1 MESNLRDGEPQSRPA
16 PPEIDYRAIFRA
28 GATPHAVVTP
38 QLLIA
43 DANDAYLAMAGL
55 SREEVVGAELSQ
67 SLRADPGDEVGTDE
81 AAKLLA
87 SLSQTLRSGKPDVI
101 HVERYPLFDT
111 GSVSSQ
117 VRYFAAINIPV
128 LDEDGKV
135 AWILHRV
142 EQVTEWMSA
151 SQSASSTE
159 TEAAAAVALR
169 LRTRDLVRRNNELAL
184 EASHSRTVSRIL
196 QEAMLTE
203 LPEPQHLQLA
213 SRYVANTETDQV
225 GGDWYDAAVLPDGST
240 MVVVGDVVGHDIT
253 AAASMGQLRGL
264 LRSVAWDRE
273 ESPSAILARVEK
285 GMSGLKVDTFATV
298 ILGRID
304 SNEIEGVRQIRWS
317 NAGHP
322 PPLLVSKDGVVK
334 VLETRNDL
342 PLGSGLVVP
351 RTDHVH
357 DLTRGSVLILYTDG
371 LVERRNRPLDDG
383 IARLADTLRRHHQ
396 LPLEDL
402 LDRIV
407 IEVAGSTPEDDIAVL
422 AISIDPRDESTQTP
436 NGRRTL
442 GAERS

>member
-28 GATPHAVVTP
+28 GATPHAVVTT

-43 DANDAYLAMAGL
+43 DANDAYLAMAGR
-55 SREEVVGAELSQ
+55 SREEIVGGDLSQ
-67 SLRADPGDEVGTDE
+67 FFTADPAEAVGTDE
-81 AAKLLA
+81 AAKLRS
-87 SLSQTLRSGKPDVI
+87 SLIHTLRTGKPDVI

-117 VRYFAAINIPV
+117 VRYFTTINIPV
-128 LDEDGKV
+128 LDGHGEV

-142 EQVTEWMSA
+142 EQVTEWVSA
-151 SQSASSTE
+151 SPASPSTE
-159 TEAAAAVALR
+159 TEAAAAALR

-184 EASHSRTVSRIL
+184 QASHSRTVSRIL

-240 MVVVGDVVGHDIT
+240 IVVVGDVLGHDIT

-273 ESPSAILARVEK
+273 ESPSAILERVER

-304 SNEIEGVRQIRWS
+304 ANEIEGVRQIRWS

-322 PPLLVSKDGVVK
+322 PPLVVSKEGEVR

-342 PLGSGLVVP
+342 PLGSGLVRP

-357 DLTRGSVLILYTDG
+357 DLTSESVLILYTDG
-371 LVERRNRPLDDG
+371 LVERRDRPLDDG
-383 IARLADTLRRHHQ
+383 IGRLADTLRRHYQ

-407 IEVAGSTPEDDIAVL
+407 TEVAGSTPEDDVAVL
-422 AISIDPRDESTQTP
+422 AISIDPKDQPTRSP
-436 NGRRTL
+436 NPRQTL
-442 GAERS
+442 GGWRT

>member
-1 MESNLRDGEPQSRPA
+1 MESNLREGEPRSRPA
-16 PPEIDYRAIFRA
+16 PPVIDYRAIFRA
-28 GATPHAVVTP
+28 GATPYAVVTP

-55 SREEVVGAELSQ
+55 TREEIVGADLSK
-67 SLRADPGDEVGTDE
+67 LLTADLGEKVATEE
-81 AAKLLA
+81 AAKLRA
-87 SLSQTLRSGKPDVI
+87 SLIHTFRSGKPDVI

-111 GSVSSQ
+111 GTVSSQ
-117 VRYFAAINIPV
+117 VRYFTTINIPV
-128 LDEDGKV
+128 LDDDGKV

-142 EQVTEWMSA
+142 EQVTEPVSA
-151 SQSASSTE
+151 SQPSSSSE
-159 TEAAAAVALR
+159 TDAADALR

-184 EASHSRTVSRIL
+184 EASHNRTVSRIL

-203 LPEPQHLQLA
+203 LPEPEQLQLA

-273 ESPSAILARVEK
+273 ESPSAILTRVEK
-285 GMSGLKVDTFATV
+285 AMSGLKVDTFATV
-298 ILGRID
+298 ILGRIEA
-304 SNEIEGVRQIRWS
+304 NGIEGARQVRWS

-322 PPLLVSKDGVVK
+322 PPLVVSSEGAVE

-342 PLGSGLVVP
+342 PLGTGLVVT

-357 DLTRGSVLILYTDG
+357 ELTPGSVLILYTDG
-371 LVERRNRPLDDG
+371 LVERRDRALDEG
-383 IARLADTLRRHHQ
+383 IGRLANTLRRHYRRS
-396 LPLEDL
+396 LEEL
-402 LDRIV
+402 LDRV
-407 IEVAGSTPEDDIAVL
+407 VTEVAGSTPEDDVAVL
-422 AISIDPRDESTQTP
+422 AISIAPK
-436 NGRRTL
+436 
-442 GAERS
+442 